1 MNPKN
6 KTNPYD
12 ETNPQHTARSADRKN
27 LSPEAEQAFRELVSA
42 TAKSIFEFSER
53 SGLPVDVVMAWVKED
68 LVTLVRSARA

>member
-27 LSPEAEQAFRELVSA
+27 LSPEACRCVYHGIPPSLAAGSMTKPDDKACR
-42 TAKSIFEFSER
+42 
-53 SGLPVDVVMAWVKED
+53 GY
-68 LVTLVRSARA
+68 LVRQFAAMGSTQAEG